1 MFWLGLI
8 LGMVIGCVISIV
20 SFQKLMY
27 YIGEHPEQMEQLVSD
42 VVGKVATK
50 ITKDVLDQLNKKYES
65 IPKRYKTNNPFM
77 TNSIDIAAQ
86 NVIVNENK
94 VYDI

>member
-1 MFWLGLI
+1 MFWLGLV
-8 LGMVIGCVISIV
+8 LGIVIGCIISIV

-27 YIGEHPEQMEQLVSD
+27 YIGEHPEQMEQIVSD

-50 ITKDVLDQLNKKYES
+50 ITKDVLDTLNKKYAS
-65 IPKRYKTNNPFM
+65 IPKRYKTDNPFM
-77 TNSIDIAAQ
+77 TNNITAQ

-94 VYDI
+94 VYDV